1 MICNPKNPPAPKK
14 TNPLNLYS
22 RNEFSPLIGG
32 ENVGTVF
39 AEQICQREFAF
50 FKTFR
55 IKWQNSFSHLLVAL
69 K

>member
-1 MICNPKNPPAPKK
+1 MQPQKSARFKK

-22 RNEFSPLIGG
+22 RNEFSPLMGG